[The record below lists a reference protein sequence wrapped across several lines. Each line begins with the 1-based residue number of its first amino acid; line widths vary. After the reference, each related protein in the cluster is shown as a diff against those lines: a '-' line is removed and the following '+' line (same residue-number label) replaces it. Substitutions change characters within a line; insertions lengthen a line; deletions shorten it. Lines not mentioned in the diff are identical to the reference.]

1 MTVFNWITMNKF
13 YFVAIFAMGLLL
25 GGCSYS
31 GDNGES
37 VEVAK
42 SQLSIGLP
50 IGINRTA
57 IDDEGKASWVEGDT
71 FALWAE
77 NRTGA
82 FNLNGAKFSMMYY
95 WHSLQSA
102 VFTSDAASLAEG
114 NYTYYAVS
122 PMPEGSANGKATYT
136 IPAVQQGDSF
146 NGAYDIMV
154 AEPLEAEALSTE
166 RVNNLALSFH
176 HKMHT
181 LKMTIPQGKNPFS
194 EAISQVVFTFPTK
207 VVGGA
212 SVSILDPEKK
222 TTTNPTD
229 NTLTINT
236 PSGFN
241 EGGTAWG
248 VILPVAISGEV
259 SYYAVSASGQLTLN
273 RTFSLNKEC
282 KEGHI
287 TPLQLTIPDPI
298 PPTILRFA
306 IGKNNL
312 GEAVQ
317 SITLLDSN
325 GVAVKSF
332 AGNSSNVY
340 DWTEYSLY
348 EDGTLKNYVGKTFTV
363 RFESAHAI
371 VENKVQ
377 IPSSLNKQGVNNI
390 TINVPY
396 LFYEDF
402 TNIHTSFEKDDARVS
417 NLMEAD
423 GILLNDY
430 MYVSGWNGAHIKG
443 VAGQSVRVNVRHQST
458 MGATRSNGR
467 LDSPSMKGL
476 KSGASVKL
484 KVEFDM
490 GAYVNSGYSSNNGVF
505 CIAGIHSNDESNA
518 LGGVVS
524 TSVLSNVSGDV
535 SRVSGEFSSVC
546 LQTSNL
552 SASYNNDSFN
562 RSFPTYSF
570 TANNC
575 SSATRLCWIPCCEQS
590 TYITSNNAH
599 YYLYIDN
606 VRVSIAQ

>member
-1 MTVFNWITMNKF
+1 MKKF
-13 YFVAIFAMGLLL
+13 HFVAVFVTLMALV
-25 GGCSYS
+25 GCAKSADEGS
-31 GDNGES
+31 S

-42 SQLSIGLP
+42 SELSIGLP
-50 IGINRTA
+50 INLSRTA
-57 IDDEGKASWVEGDT
+57 IDENGRASWTEGDT
-71 FALWAE
+71 FSLWAE
-77 NRTGA
+77 NRTGGYS
-82 FNLNGAKFSMMYY
+82 LNGANFMMMYY

-102 VFTSDAASLAEG
+102 VFTSQANAINEG
-114 NYTYYAVS
+114 EYTYYAVA
-122 PMPEGSANGKATYT
+122 PTPESHANNIANFT

-146 NGAYDIMV
+146 NGAYDVMV
-154 AEPLEAEALSTE
+154 ATPCQGEAILADK
-166 RVNNLALSFH
+166 VNELALDFH

-181 LKMTIPQGKNPFS
+181 LKLTIPQGKNPFS

-207 VVGGA
+207 VVGSA
-212 SVSILDPEKK
+212 SVSISDPE
-222 TTTNPTD
+222 TAATVNPTG

-371 VENKVQ
+371 VEKKVQ
-377 IPSSLNKQGVNNI
+377 IPSSLNKQGVN
-390 TINVPY
+390 TINLDVPY

-402 TNIHTSFEKDDARVS
+402 TNIHTSFEKDDERVA
-417 NLMEAD
+417 NLMSAE
-423 GILLNDY
+423 GMLLNNY

-458 MGATRSNGR
+458 MGVTRSNGR
-467 LDSPSMKGL
+467 LDSPSMKNL

-490 GAYVNSGYSSNNGVF
+490 GAYVNSGYSSKNGVF

-524 TSVLSNVSGDV
+524 TSVLSNVSGDA

-562 RSFPTYSF
+562 SSFPTYSF

-590 TYITSNNAH
+590 TYIISNNAH

>member
-1 MTVFNWITMNKF
+1 MKNFH
-13 YFVAIFAMGLLL
+13 FVAVLVTLATLC
-25 GGCSYS
+25 GCSQAVEE
-31 GDNGES
+31 NGN

-42 SQLSIGLP
+42 SELSISLP
-50 IGINRTA
+50 IGISRTA
-57 IDDEGKASWVEGDT
+57 IDENGKASWAEGDK

-77 NRTGA
+77 NRTGGLA
-82 FNLNGAKFSMMYY
+82 LNQAEFSMMYY
-95 WHSLQSA
+95 WHSAKSA
-102 VFTSDAASLAEG
+102 VFTSQANTLADG
-114 NYTYYAVS
+114 VYTYYAVS
-122 PMPEGSANGKATYT
+122 PMPESANGLVASYT
-136 IPAVQQGDSF
+136 IPAVQNGSTF
-146 NGAYDIMV
+146 NGSYDIMV
-154 AEPLEAEALSTE
+154 ATPVEAEAISADK
-166 RVNNLALSFH
+166 VNNLALDFH

-207 VVGGA
+207 VVGSA
-212 SVSILDPEKK
+212 SVSISDPE
-222 TTTNPTD
+222 TAATVNPTG

-259 SYYAVSASGQLTLN
+259 SYYAVSASGQFTLN

-363 RFESAHAI
+363 RYESAHAI
-371 VENKVQ
+371 VENTVQ
-377 IPSSLNKQGVNNI
+377 IPSSLTKQGVNNI

-402 TNIHTSFEKDDARVS
+402 TNIHTSFEKDDEKVA

-423 GILLNDY
+423 GMLLNDY

-458 MGATRSNGR
+458 FGVTRSNGR
-467 LDSPSMKGL
+467 LDSPSIKTL

-518 LGGVVS
+518 LSGVVS
-524 TSVLSNVSGDV
+524 TSALSNVSGDA

-562 RSFPTYSF
+562 SSFPTYSF

-606 VRVSIAQ
+606 IRVSIAQ

>member
-1 MTVFNWITMNKF
+1 MV
-13 YFVAIFAMGLLL
+13 FVAMALL
-25 GGCSYS
+25 GGCSKL
-31 GDNGES
+31 GGNEA
-37 VEVAK
+37 EQVATK
-42 SQLSIGLP
+42 SELSIGLP
-50 IGINRTA
+50 IGISRTA
-57 IDDEGKASWVEGDT
+57 VDAEGRASWVEGDT

-77 NRTGA
+77 NATGGFIYDAVA
-82 FNLNGAKFSMMYY
+82 FQMMYY
-95 WHSLQSA
+95 WHTLQEA
-102 VFTSDAASLAEG
+102 VFTSNANSLAEG

-122 PMPEGSANGKATYT
+122 PKPESTSALKANYT
-136 IPAVQQGDSF
+136 IPAEQNGDSF

-154 AEPLEAEALSTE
+154 ATPVDAPALSADK
-166 RVNNLALSFH
+166 VNNLALDFH

-181 LKMTIPQGKNPFS
+181 LKLTIPEGKNSFS
-194 EAISQVVFTFPTK
+194 DAVSQIVFTFPNK

-212 SVSILDPEKK
+212 TVSILDP
-222 TTTNPTD
+222 TVAATVNPTG

-236 PSGFN
+236 PSGFD
-241 EGGTAWG
+241 EGEIAWG

-259 SYYAVSASGQLTLN
+259 SYHAVSVSGQTTKT
-273 RTFSLNKEC
+273 RTFSLSKEC
-282 KEGHI
+282 QEGHI
-287 TPLQLTIPDPI
+287 TPLQLTIPEPI
-298 PPTILRFA
+298 PPTVLRFTV
-306 IGKNNL
+306 GKNNL
-312 GEAVQ
+312 GESLQ
-317 SITLLDSN
+317 SITLLDGN
-325 GVAVKSF
+325 GVAVKTF
-332 AGNSSNVY
+332 AGNSNNVY
-340 DWTEYSLY
+340 EWVENTLY
-348 EDGTLKNYVGKTFTV
+348 ESGTIKNYAGKTFTV
-363 RFESAHAI
+363 RYESAHAI
-371 VENKVQ
+371 VENTVQ
-377 IPSSLNKQGVNNI
+377 IPSSITKQSVNNI

-402 TNIHTSFEKDDARVS
+402 TNIHTSFEKDDERVA
-417 NLMEAD
+417 NLMEAN
-423 GILLNDY
+423 GMLLNNY

-458 MGATRSNGR
+458 MGVTRSNGR
-467 LDSPSMKGL
+467 LDSPSMKNL

-490 GAYVNSGYSSNNGVF
+490 GAYVNSGYSSKNGVF

-524 TSVLSNVSGDV
+524 TSVLSNVSGDA

-562 RSFPTYSF
+562 SSFPTYSF

>member
-1 MTVFNWITMNKF
+1 MKRFH
-13 YFVAIFAMGLLL
+13 FVAILAMFAALM
-25 GGCSYS
+25 GCSKPVNES
-31 GDNGES
+31 NS

-42 SQLSIGLP
+42 SELSIGLP
-50 IGINRTA
+50 IGISRTA
-57 IDDEGKASWVEGDT
+57 IDDNGKASWTEGDT

-77 NRTGA
+77 NQAGEYSLDGA
-82 FNLNGAKFSMMYY
+82 NFMMMYY
-95 WHSLQSA
+95 WHSFQSA
-102 VFTSDAASLAEG
+102 VFTSLAGAPAEG
-114 NYTYYAVS
+114 EYTYYAVA
-122 PMPEGSANGKATYT
+122 PTPESSANGIANFT
-136 IPAVQQGDSF
+136 IPATQQGDSF
-146 NGAYDIMV
+146 NGAYDVMV
-154 AEPLEAEALSTE
+154 AAPCKGEAISADK
-166 RVNNLALSFH
+166 VNELALDFH

-181 LKMTIPQGKNPFS
+181 LKLTIPQGKNPFS
-194 EAISQVVFTFPTK
+194 EAIAKIVFTFPNN

-212 SVSILDPEKK
+212 SVSIAEPEQA
-222 TTTNPTD
+222 TTVNPTG

-259 SYYAVSASGQLTLN
+259 SYYAVSASGQITLN
-273 RTFSLNKEC
+273 RTFALNKEC

-298 PPTILRFA
+298 PPTILRFTV
-306 IGKNNL
+306 GKNNL
-312 GEAVQ
+312 GEALQ

-348 EDGTLKNYVGKTFTV
+348 EDGTLKNYAGKTFTV
-363 RFESAHAI
+363 RYESAHAI

-377 IPSSLNKQGVNNI
+377 IPSSLTKQGVNNI

-467 LDSPSMKGL
+467 LDSPSIKAL

-490 GAYVNSGYSSNNGVF
+490 GAYVNSGYSSSNGVF
-505 CIAGIHSNDESNA
+505 CIAGIHNNDESNA
-518 LGGVVS
+518 LSGVVS
-524 TSVLSNVSGDV
+524 TAVFSNVSGDV
-535 SRVSGEFSSVC
+535 GRVSGEFSSVC
-546 LQTSNL
+546 LQTSNI

-562 RSFPTYSF
+562 SSFPTYSF

-606 VRVSIAQ
+606 IRVSIAQ

>member
-1 MTVFNWITMNKF
+1 MKNFH
-13 YFVAIFAMGLLL
+13 FVAVLVTLATLC
-25 GGCSYS
+25 GCSQAVEE
-31 GDNGES
+31 NGN

-42 SQLSIGLP
+42 SELSISLP
-50 IGINRTA
+50 IGISRTA
-57 IDDEGKASWVEGDT
+57 IDENGKASWAEGDK

-77 NRTGA
+77 NRTGGLA
-82 FNLNGAKFSMMYY
+82 LNQAEFSMMYY
-95 WHSLQSA
+95 WHSAKSA
-102 VFTSDAASLAEG
+102 VFTSQANSLADG
-114 NYTYYAVS
+114 VYTYYAVS
-122 PMPEGSANGKATYT
+122 PMPESANGLVASYT
-136 IPAVQQGDSF
+136 IPAVQNGSTF
-146 NGAYDIMV
+146 NGSYDIMV
-154 AEPLEAEALSTE
+154 ATPVEAEALSADK
-166 RVNNLALSFH
+166 VNNLALDFH

-207 VVGGA
+207 VVGSA
-212 SVSILDPEKK
+212 SVAISDPE
-222 TTTNPTD
+222 TAATVNPTG

-363 RFESAHAI
+363 RYESAHAI
-371 VENKVQ
+371 VENTVQ
-377 IPSSLNKQGVNNI
+377 IPSSLTKQGVNNI

-402 TNIHTSFEKDDARVS
+402 TNIHTSFEKDDEKVA

-423 GILLNDY
+423 GMLLNDY

-458 MGATRSNGR
+458 FGVTRSNGR
-467 LDSPSMKGL
+467 LDSPSIKTL

-518 LGGVVS
+518 LSGVVS
-524 TSVLSNVSGDV
+524 TSAFSNVSGDA

-562 RSFPTYSF
+562 SSFPTYSF

-590 TYITSNNAH
+590 TYMTSNNAH

-606 VRVSIAQ
+606 IRVSIAQ

>member
-1 MTVFNWITMNKF
+1 MKKF
-13 YFVAIFAMGLLL
+13 HFVAVLVALAALWS
-25 GGCSYS
+25 CSQPIEDGVS
-31 GDNGES
+31 T
-37 VEVAK
+37 EVAK
-42 SQLSIGLP
+42 SELSVGLP
-50 IGINRTA
+50 INISRTA
-57 IDDEGKASWVEGDT
+57 IDDEGKASWTEGDT
-71 FALWAE
+71 FSLWAE
-77 NRTGA
+77 NRTGGYG
-82 FNLNGAKFSMMYY
+82 LDGATFTMMYY
-95 WHSLQSA
+95 WHSFQSA
-102 VFTSDAASLAEG
+102 VFTSFANAPADGE
-114 NYTYYAVS
+114 YTYYAVA
-122 PMPEGSANGKATYT
+122 PTPESSANGIANYT
-136 IPAVQQGDSF
+136 IPATQQGDSF
-146 NGAYDIMV
+146 NGAYDVMV
-154 AEPLEAEALSTE
+154 ATPTVAEAISSE
-166 RVNNLALSFH
+166 KVNELALDFH

-181 LKMTIPQGKNPFS
+181 LKLTIPEGKNPFS
-194 EAISQVVFTFPTK
+194 EAISKIVFTFPNN

-212 SVSILDPEKK
+212 SVSIAEPEQAA
-222 TTTNPTD
+222 TINPTG

-248 VILPVAISGEV
+248 VILPVTISGEV
-259 SYYAVSASGQLTLN
+259 SYYAVSASGQITLN
-273 RTFSLNKEC
+273 RTFALNKEC

-287 TPLQLTIPDPI
+287 TPLQLTIPEPI
-298 PPTILRFA
+298 PPTVVRFTVS
-306 IGKNNL
+306 KNNL
-312 GEAVQ
+312 GEALQ

-325 GVAVKSF
+325 GVAVKTF

-348 EDGTLKNYVGKTFTV
+348 EDGTLKNYAGKSFTV
-363 RFESAHAI
+363 RYESAHAI

-423 GILLNDY
+423 GMLLNDY

-458 MGATRSNGR
+458 MGVTRSNGR
-467 LDSPSMKGL
+467 LDSPSIKGL
-476 KSGASVKL
+476 KSGARVKL

-505 CIAGIHSNDESNA
+505 CIAGIHNNDESNA
-518 LGGVVS
+518 LSGVVS
-524 TSVLSNVSGDV
+524 TAVFSNVSDDV

-546 LQTSNL
+546 LQTGDL
-552 SASYNNDSFN
+552 SASYNNDSFGS
-562 RSFPTYSF
+562 SFPTYSF

-575 SSATRLCWIPCCEQS
+575 SSATRLCWIPCCKQS

>member
-1 MTVFNWITMNKF
+1 MA
-13 YFVAIFAMGLLL
+13 FVALALL
-25 GGCSYS
+25 GGCSKS
-31 GDNGES
+31 GGDEA
-37 VEVAK
+37 EQVATK
-42 SQLSIGLP
+42 SELSIGLP
-50 IGINRTA
+50 IGISRTA
-57 IDDEGKASWVEGDT
+57 VDAEGRASWVEGDT

-77 NRTGA
+77 NETGGFIYDA
-82 FNLNGAKFSMMYY
+82 VPFQMMYY

-102 VFTSDAASLAEG
+102 VFTSTANALAEG

-122 PMPEGSANGKATYT
+122 PKPESTNALKATYT
-136 IPAVQQGDSF
+136 IPAEQNGDSF

-154 AEPLEAEALSTE
+154 ATPVDAPALSADK
-166 RVNNLALSFH
+166 VNNLALDFH

-181 LKMTIPQGKNPFS
+181 LKLTIPEGKNSFS
-194 EAISQVVFTFPTK
+194 DAVSQIVFTFPNK
-207 VVGGA
+207 VVGSA
-212 SVSILDPEKK
+212 TVSILDPEVAA
-222 TTTNPTD
+222 TVNPTG

-236 PSGFN
+236 PSGFD
-241 EGGTAWG
+241 EGESAWG
-248 VILPVAISGEV
+248 VILPGTISGEV
-259 SYYAVSASGQLTLN
+259 SYYAVSMSGQVTKT

-287 TPLQLTIPDPI
+287 TPLQLTIPEPI
-298 PPTILRFA
+298 PPTVLRFTV
-306 IGKNNL
+306 GKNNL
-312 GEAVQ
+312 GESLQ

-325 GVAVKSF
+325 GAAVKTF
-332 AGNSSNVY
+332 AGNSNNVY
-340 DWTEYSLY
+340 EWVENGIY
-348 EDGTLKNYVGKTFTV
+348 ESGALKNYAGKTFTV
-363 RFESAHAI
+363 RYESAHAI
-371 VENKVQ
+371 VENTVQ
-377 IPSSLNKQGVNNI
+377 IPSSITKQSVNNI

-402 TNIHTSFEKDDARVS
+402 TNIHTSFEKDDDRVS
-417 NLMEAD
+417 NLMEAN
-423 GILLNDY
+423 GMLLNDY

-467 LDSPSMKGL
+467 LDSPSIKAL

-505 CIAGIHSNDESNA
+505 CMAGIHNNDENNA
-518 LGGVVS
+518 LNGVVS
-524 TSVLSNVSGDV
+524 TAAFSNVSGDA
-535 SRVSGEFSSVC
+535 SRVSGQFSSVC

-562 RSFPTYSF
+562 SSFPTYSF

-606 VRVSIAQ
+606 IRVSIAQ

>member
-1 MTVFNWITMNKF
+1 MKKF
-13 YFVAIFAMGLLL
+13 HFVAVFVTLMALV
-25 GGCSYS
+25 GCAKSADEGS
-31 GDNGES
+31 S

-42 SQLSIGLP
+42 SELSIGLP
-50 IGINRTA
+50 INLSRTA
-57 IDDEGKASWVEGDT
+57 IDENGRASWTEGDT
-71 FALWAE
+71 FSLWAE
-77 NRTGA
+77 NRTGGYS
-82 FNLNGAKFSMMYY
+82 LNGANFMMMYY

-102 VFTSDAASLAEG
+102 VFTSQANAINEG
-114 NYTYYAVS
+114 EYTYYAVA
-122 PMPEGSANGKATYT
+122 PTPESHANNIANFT

-146 NGAYDIMV
+146 NGAYDVMV
-154 AEPLEAEALSTE
+154 ATPCQGEAILADK
-166 RVNNLALSFH
+166 VNELALDFH

-181 LKMTIPQGKNPFS
+181 LKLTIPQGKNPFS

-207 VVGGA
+207 VVGSA
-212 SVSILDPEKK
+212 SVSISDPE
-222 TTTNPTD
+222 TAATVNPTG

-402 TNIHTSFEKDDARVS
+402 TNIHTSFEKDDERVA
-417 NLMEAD
+417 NLMEAN
-423 GILLNDY
+423 GMLLNNY

-458 MGATRSNGR
+458 MGVTRSNGR
-467 LDSPSMKGL
+467 LDSPSMKNL

-505 CIAGIHSNDESNA
+505 CIAGIHNNDESNA
-518 LGGVVS
+518 LSGVVS
-524 TSVLSNVSGDV
+524 TAYFSNVSGDA

-562 RSFPTYSF
+562 SSFPTYSF

>member
-1 MTVFNWITMNKF
+1 MKKF
-13 YFVAIFAMGLLL
+13 HFVAVFVTLMALV
-25 GGCSYS
+25 GCAKSADEGS
-31 GDNGES
+31 S

-42 SQLSIGLP
+42 SELSIGLP
-50 IGINRTA
+50 INLSRTA
-57 IDDEGKASWVEGDT
+57 IDENGRASWTEGDT
-71 FALWAE
+71 FSLWAE
-77 NRTGA
+77 NRTGGYS
-82 FNLNGAKFSMMYY
+82 LNGANFMMMYY

-102 VFTSDAASLAEG
+102 VFTSQANAINEG
-114 NYTYYAVS
+114 EYTYYAVA
-122 PMPEGSANGKATYT
+122 PTPESHANNIANFT

-146 NGAYDIMV
+146 NGAYDVMV
-154 AEPLEAEALSTE
+154 ATPCQGEAILADK
-166 RVNNLALSFH
+166 VNELALDFH

-181 LKMTIPQGKNPFS
+181 LKLTIPQGKNPFS

-207 VVGGA
+207 VVGSA
-212 SVSILDPEKK
+212 SVSISDPE
-222 TTTNPTD
+222 TAATVNPTG

-371 VENKVQ
+371 VEKKVQ
-377 IPSSLNKQGVNNI
+377 IPSSLNKQGVN
-390 TINVPY
+390 TINLDVPY

-402 TNIHTSFEKDDARVS
+402 TNIHTSFEKDDERVA
-417 NLMEAD
+417 NLMSAE
-423 GILLNDY
+423 GMLLNNY

-458 MGATRSNGR
+458 MGVTRSNGR
-467 LDSPSMKGL
+467 LDSPSMKNL

-490 GAYVNSGYSSNNGVF
+490 GAYVNSGYSSKNGVF

-524 TSVLSNVSGDV
+524 TSVLSNVSGDA

-562 RSFPTYSF
+562 SSFPTYSF

>member
-1 MTVFNWITMNKF
+1 MKKF
-13 YFVAIFAMGLLL
+13 HFVAVFVTLMALV
-25 GGCSYS
+25 GCAKSADEGS
-31 GDNGES
+31 S

-42 SQLSIGLP
+42 SELSIGLP
-50 IGINRTA
+50 INLSRTA
-57 IDDEGKASWVEGDT
+57 IDESGRASWTEGDT
-71 FALWAE
+71 FSLWAE
-77 NRTGA
+77 NRTGGYS
-82 FNLNGAKFSMMYY
+82 LNGANFMMMYY

-102 VFTSDAASLAEG
+102 VFTSQANAINEG
-114 NYTYYAVS
+114 EYTYYAVA
-122 PMPEGSANGKATYT
+122 PAPESHANNIANFT

-146 NGAYDIMV
+146 NGAYDVMV
-154 AEPLEAEALSTE
+154 ATPCQGEAILADK
-166 RVNNLALSFH
+166 VNELALDFH

-181 LKMTIPQGKNPFS
+181 LKLTIPQGKNPFS
-194 EAISQVVFTFPTK
+194 EAISQIVFTFPTK
-207 VVGGA
+207 VVGSA
-212 SVSILDPEKK
+212 SVSISDPE
-222 TTTNPTD
+222 TAATVNPTG

-298 PPTILRFA
+298 SPTIVRFTVS
-306 IGKNNL
+306 KNNL

-348 EDGTLKNYVGKTFTV
+348 EDGTLKNYAGKTFTV

-371 VENKVQ
+371 VEKKVQ
-377 IPSSLNKQGVNNI
+377 IPSSLNKQGVN
-390 TINVPY
+390 TINLDVPY

-402 TNIHTSFEKDDARVS
+402 TNIHTSFEKDDERVS
-417 NLMEAD
+417 NLMEANGMLLD
-423 GILLNDY
+423 GF

-443 VAGQSVRVNVRHQST
+443 VAGKSVRVNVRHQST
-458 MGATRSNGR
+458 FGATRSNGR
-467 LDSPSMKGL
+467 LDSPSMKNL
-476 KSGASVKL
+476 KAGANVTL

-490 GAYVNSGYSSNNGVF
+490 GAYSNSGYSKNNNIF
-505 CIAGIHSNDESNA
+505 CTAGAHTAAESTVLNGIVTTTVAGTEINDY
-518 LGGVVS
+518 
-524 TSVLSNVSGDV
+524 
-535 SRVSGEFSSVC
+535 SRAPGMFDNLC
-546 LQTSNL
+546 LQTGYLGNN
-552 SASYNNDSFN
+552 YNNDSFGS
-562 RSFPTYSF
+562 SFPTYSF
-570 TANNC
+570 TANSC
-575 SSATRLCWIPCCEQS
+575 SSATRFCWVPCCVQKEW
-590 TYITSNNAH
+590 ITANNAH

-606 VRVSIAQ
+606 IRVSIAQ

>member
-1 MTVFNWITMNKF
+1 MKNFH
-13 YFVAIFAMGLLL
+13 FVAVLVTLATLC
-25 GGCSYS
+25 GCSQAVEE
-31 GDNGES
+31 NGN

-42 SQLSIGLP
+42 SELSISLP
-50 IGINRTA
+50 IGISRTA
-57 IDDEGKASWVEGDT
+57 IDENGKASWAEGDK

-77 NRTGA
+77 NRTGGLA
-82 FNLNGAKFSMMYY
+82 LNQAEFSMMYY
-95 WHSLQSA
+95 WHSAKSA
-102 VFTSDAASLAEG
+102 VFTSQANSLADG
-114 NYTYYAVS
+114 VYTYYAVS
-122 PMPEGSANGKATYT
+122 PMPESANGLVATYT
-136 IPAVQQGDSF
+136 IPAVQNGSTF
-146 NGAYDIMV
+146 NGLYDIMV
-154 AEPLEAEALSTE
+154 ATPVEAEALSADK
-166 RVNNLALSFH
+166 VNNLALDFH

-207 VVGGA
+207 VVGSA
-212 SVSILDPEKK
+212 SVSISDPE
-222 TTTNPTD
+222 TAATVNPMG

-363 RFESAHAI
+363 RYESAHAI
-371 VENKVQ
+371 VENTVQ
-377 IPSSLNKQGVNNI
+377 IPSSLTKQGVNNI

-402 TNIHTSFEKDDARVS
+402 TNIHTSFEKDDERVA

-423 GILLNDY
+423 GMLLNDY

-458 MGATRSNGR
+458 FGVTRSNGR
-467 LDSPSMKGL
+467 LDSPSIKTL

-518 LGGVVS
+518 LSGVVS
-524 TSVLSNVSGDV
+524 TSALSNVSGDA

-562 RSFPTYSF
+562 SSFPTYSF

-606 VRVSIAQ
+606 IRVSIAQ

>member
-1 MTVFNWITMNKF
+1 MKNFH
-13 YFVAIFAMGLLL
+13 FVAVLVTLATLC
-25 GGCSYS
+25 GCSQAVEE
-31 GDNGES
+31 NGN

-42 SQLSIGLP
+42 SELSISLP
-50 IGINRTA
+50 IGISRTA
-57 IDDEGKASWVEGDT
+57 IDENGKASWAEGDK

-77 NRTGA
+77 NRTGGLA
-82 FNLNGAKFSMMYY
+82 LNQAEFSMMYY
-95 WHSLQSA
+95 WHSAKSA
-102 VFTSDAASLAEG
+102 VFTSQANSLADG
-114 NYTYYAVS
+114 VYTYYAVS
-122 PMPEGSANGKATYT
+122 PMPESANGLVASYT
-136 IPAVQQGDSF
+136 IPAVQNGSTF
-146 NGAYDIMV
+146 NGLYDIMV
-154 AEPLEAEALSTE
+154 ATPVEAEALSADK
-166 RVNNLALSFH
+166 VNNLALDFH

-181 LKMTIPQGKNPFS
+181 LKLTIPQGKNPFS

-207 VVGGA
+207 VVGSA
-212 SVSILDPEKK
+212 SVSISDPE
-222 TTTNPTD
+222 TAATVNPTG

-363 RFESAHAI
+363 RYESAHAI
-371 VENKVQ
+371 VENTVQ
-377 IPSSLNKQGVNNI
+377 IPSSLTKQGVNNI

-402 TNIHTSFEKDDARVS
+402 TNIHTSFEKDDERVA

-423 GILLNDY
+423 GMLLNDY

-458 MGATRSNGR
+458 FGVTRSNGR
-467 LDSPSMKGL
+467 LDSPSIKTL

-518 LGGVVS
+518 LSGVVS
-524 TSVLSNVSGDV
+524 TSALSNVSGDA

-562 RSFPTYSF
+562 SSFPTYSF

-606 VRVSIAQ
+606 IRVSIAQ